1 MEGLNPLDILIHII
15 NFIVTF
21 VLLYLL
27 LYKPVSKF
35 MHKRRESVEQALADA
50 AATRAEADAYL
61 AEAKAELAA
70 TGEKARRLSHEAI
83 ENAALDAERIV
94 DTAQDE
100 ADALLQKAR
109 EQMRQE
115 KQAAIERAH
124 TEVVGLA
131 SDIAARILSRE
142 VTLEDNREIA
152 ERFFHGTEGGALA
165 PFGKTRFSG
174 SPRRM
179 TMRCFGASKKALQTC
194 SASACNSTCAKTL
207 PCFAASLPT
216 FAARFTMRA
225 EKRSFQA

>member
-35 MHKRRESVEQALADA
+35 MHKRRESVEKALADA

-142 VTLEDNREIA
+142 VTLKDNREIA
-152 ERFFHGTEGGALA
+152 ELFFHGTEGGA
-165 PFGKTRFSG
+165 
-174 SPRRM
+174 
-179 TMRCFGASKKALQTC
+179 
-194 SASACNSTCAKTL
+194 
-207 PCFAASLPT
+207 
-216 FAARFTMRA
+216 
-225 EKRSFQA
+225 

>member
-124 TEVVGLA
+124 TEDVYKRQPLCGTSNCRNFFFEEVFLCLKIRTVLLLR
-131 SDIAARILSRE
+131 SLS
-142 VTLEDNREIA
+142 VA
-152 ERFFHGTEGGALA
+152 F
-165 PFGKTRFSG
+165 
-174 SPRRM
+174 
-179 TMRCFGASKKALQTC
+179 
-194 SASACNSTCAKTL
+194 
-207 PCFAASLPT
+207 
-216 FAARFTMRA
+216 
-225 EKRSFQA
+225 

>member
-83 ENAALDAERIV
+83 ENAALDAERSGC
-94 DTAQDE
+94 APAKSAR
-100 ADALLQKAR
+100 ADAPGKAGGHR
-109 EQMRQE
+109 ARTYGGRWPC
-115 KQAAIERAH
+115 KRHCRAH
-124 TEVVGLA
+124 
-131 SDIAARILSRE
+131 
-142 VTLEDNREIA
+142 
-152 ERFFHGTEGGALA
+152 
-165 PFGKTRFSG
+165 
-174 SPRRM
+174 
-179 TMRCFGASKKALQTC
+179 
-194 SASACNSTCAKTL
+194 
-207 PCFAASLPT
+207 SLPRGHT
-216 FAARFTMRA
+216 GG
-225 EKRSFQA
+225 

>member
-83 ENAALDAERIV
+83 ENALWIPHR
-94 DTAQDE
+94 T
-100 ADALLQKAR
+100 KR
-109 EQMRQE
+109 MRSC
-115 KQAAIERAH
+115 KKRA
-124 TEVVGLA
+124 
-131 SDIAARILSRE
+131 SRC
-142 VTLEDNREIA
+142 VR
-152 ERFFHGTEGGALA
+152 
-165 PFGKTRFSG
+165 KS
-174 SPRRM
+174 RRPSSAHI
-179 TMRCFGASKKALQTC
+179 RRSSALQ
-194 SASACNSTCAKTL
+194 ATL
-207 PCFAASLPT
+207 PRASSP
-216 FAARFTMRA
+216 ARSR
-225 EKRSFQA
+225 

>member
-100 ADALLQKAR
+100 ADALLQK
-109 EQMRQE
+109 
-115 KQAAIERAH
+115 RA
-124 TEVVGLA
+124 
-131 SDIAARILSRE
+131 SRCVRKSRRPSSAHIRRSSALQ
-142 VTLEDNREIA
+142 VTLPRA
-152 ERFFHGTEGGALA
+152 
-165 PFGKTRFSG
+165 S
-174 SPRRM
+174 SP
-179 TMRCFGASKKALQTC
+179 
-194 SASACNSTCAKTL
+194 
-207 PCFAASLPT
+207 
-216 FAARFTMRA
+216 ARSR
-225 EKRSFQA
+225 

>member
-142 VTLEDNREIA
+142 VTLKDNREIA
-152 ERFFHGTEGGALA
+152 ERFFHGTEGGAWA

-179 TMRCFGASKKALQTC
+179 TTHCFGASKKALQTC
-194 SASACNSTCAKTL
+194 SASACNSMCVRIL
-207 PCFAASLPT
+207 LCFAASLPT

>member
-50 AATRAEADAYL
+50 AATRADAYL

-142 VTLEDNREIA
+142 VTLKDNREIA
-152 ERFFHGTEGGALA
+152 ERFFHGTEGGA
-165 PFGKTRFSG
+165 
-174 SPRRM
+174 
-179 TMRCFGASKKALQTC
+179 
-194 SASACNSTCAKTL
+194 
-207 PCFAASLPT
+207 
-216 FAARFTMRA
+216 
-225 EKRSFQA
+225 

>member
-61 AEAKAELAA
+61 AEAKAKLAA

-142 VTLEDNREIA
+142 VTLKDNREIA
-152 ERFFHGTEGGALA
+152 ERFFHGTEGGA
-165 PFGKTRFSG
+165 
-174 SPRRM
+174 
-179 TMRCFGASKKALQTC
+179 
-194 SASACNSTCAKTL
+194 
-207 PCFAASLPT
+207 
-216 FAARFTMRA
+216 
-225 EKRSFQA
+225 